1 MLQEKIKSNGGS
13 TPANQDQ
20 DIYNAQKKASL
31 LKQQVAEQDERIQ
44 EINADRDN
52 MTGEIEEQERINGN
66 AIAAR
71 D

>member
-13 TPANQDQ
+13 TPANLDQ